1 METNWVFQEPID
13 FEHKQYV
20 ILDYLQKID
29 KQLNSLKLY
38 PNFQQISYHLA
49 NINLIIEKGQFL
61 TLNRALKDPDD
72 EILLSDLIANEVPF
86 FTRDEIG
93 EIYNSC
99 VFSSEKLKDYFNQAK
114 AIWEV
119 ASDTIAVEPIQN
131 PKNIE
136 PKQGLFII
144 KDNEI
149 DHLYEF
155 IIKPIKK
162 GVVETKCVIKKVCT
176 CETDDFEDKVK
187 MVKNS
192 LIKNLNQTDVYKNLI
207 LFRIYHTNQF
217 PFKETILPLAKR
229 KVMNYMIQSKFISKK
244 NLTNK
249 TQ

>member
-38 PNFQQISYHLA
+38 PNFQQISFHLA

-61 TLNRALKDPDD
+61 TLNRTLKDPDD
-72 EILLSDLIANEVPF
+72 EILISDLVANEVPL
-86 FTRDEIG
+86 FTKEEIG

-99 VFSSEKLKDYFNQAK
+99 LFSSDKLKDYFNQAK

-119 ASDTIAVEPIQN
+119 ASDTIAIEPIQN
-131 PKNIE
+131 PKNTE
-136 PKQGLFII
+136 SKQGLFII
-144 KDNEI
+144 KDKEI
-149 DHLYEF
+149 NHLYEF

-162 GVVETKCVIKKVCT
+162 GAQETKCLIKKICS
-176 CETDDFEDKVK
+176 CEEDNFEDKLKEVK
-187 MVKNS
+187 KS
-192 LIKNLNQTDVYKNLI
+192 LIKNINDPDIYKNLI
-207 LFRIYHTNQF
+207 VFRIYHSNQF

-229 KVMNYMIQSKFISKK
+229 KVMNYMAQSKYISKK

>member
-20 ILDYLQKID
+20 ILDYLQKVD

-38 PNFQQISYHLA
+38 PNFQQISFHLA
-49 NINLIIEKGQFL
+49 NINLIIEKGQYL
-61 TLNRALKDPDD
+61 TLNRVIKDPDD
-72 EILLSDLIANEVPF
+72 EILISDLIANEVPL
-86 FTRDEIG
+86 FTREEIG

-99 VFSSEKLKDYFNQAK
+99 VFSSDKLKDYFNQAK

-119 ASDTIAVEPIQN
+119 ASDTIAIEAIQN
-131 PKNIE
+131 QKNIE
-136 PKQGLFII
+136 SKQGLFMI
-144 KDNEI
+144 KDNEVN
-149 DHLYEF
+149 HLYEF
-155 IIKPIKK
+155 VIKPIKK
-162 GVVETKCVIKKVCT
+162 NGEETKCIIKKVCT
-176 CETDDFEDKVK
+176 CDTDDFEDKLKDVK
-187 MVKNS
+187 KP
-192 LIKNLNQTDVYKNLI
+192 LIKNISDPEVYKDLI
-207 LFRIYHTNQF
+207 VFTIYHSNQF

>member
-1 METNWVFQEPID
+1 MNTDWLFQEPID
-13 FEHKQYV
+13 LEHKQYV
-20 ILDYLQKID
+20 LLDYLQKLD
-29 KQLNSLKLY
+29 KNLNSFKLY
-38 PNFQQISYHLA
+38 PQFQEISLHLA
-49 NINLIIEKGQFL
+49 SINLLIEKGQIL
-61 TLNRALKDPDD
+61 TLNRTLKDPDD
-72 EILLSDLIANEVPF
+72 EILISDLIPVDCPLLTKE
-86 FTRDEIG
+86 EILDVYH
-93 EIYNSC
+93 ICKY
-99 VFSSEKLKDYFNQAK
+99 SSTKLTDYFNHAK
-114 AIWEV
+114 AIWDIV
-119 ASDTIAVEPIQN
+119 NDTVSIDPVQN

-192 LIKNLNQTDVYKNLI
+192 LIKNLNQPDVYKNLI

-229 KVMNYMIQSKFISKK
+229 KVMNYMIQSKLISKK

>member
-1 METNWVFQEPID
+1 M
-13 FEHKQYV
+13 
-20 ILDYLQKID
+20 
-29 KQLNSLKLY
+29 
-38 PNFQQISYHLA
+38 
-49 NINLIIEKGQFL
+49 
-61 TLNRALKDPDD
+61 
-72 EILLSDLIANEVPF
+72 
-86 FTRDEIG
+86 
-93 EIYNSC
+93 
-99 VFSSEKLKDYFNQAK
+99 
-114 AIWEV
+114 

-131 PKNIE
+131 QKNIE

-149 DHLYEF
+149 NHLYEF

-162 GVVETKCVIKKVCT
+162 DAVETKCLIKKVCT

-192 LIKNLNQTDVYKNLI
+192 LIKNLNQPDVYKNLI

-229 KVMNYMIQSKFISKK
+229 KVMNYMIQSKLISKK